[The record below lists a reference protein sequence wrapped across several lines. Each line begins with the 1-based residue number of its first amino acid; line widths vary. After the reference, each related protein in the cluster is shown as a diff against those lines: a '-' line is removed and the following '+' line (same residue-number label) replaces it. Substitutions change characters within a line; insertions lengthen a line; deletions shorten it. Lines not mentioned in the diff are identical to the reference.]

1 MASIIKR
8 GDRWQ
13 ARIRRKGFP
22 ILSESFARRF
32 DAEAWARKVEG
43 ELERGIWRDNR
54 EAESTTLRELL
65 DRYESE
71 KTAQKRGCVQELSVL
86 AALKDERVAA
96 RPLASIRSQDVAA
109 LRDAWQKQGYRPAT
123 VRRRL
128 SVLSHAFEVAR
139 KEWGM
144 EGLINP
150 VRLIS
155 QPTVRNGRDRRVT
168 GAELD
173 AICAS
178 SRSPALVALIGLA
191 VETAMRRSELVDLR
205 WADIDLERRV
215 VRLQQTKN
223 GDARDVP
230 LTSAA
235 VEIFRGLERRED
247 GRVFEMRADSVTQAF
262 DRACGKAGVDDL
274 RFHDLRHEATSRLA
288 EKLQL
293 HELAKVTGHRDMRM
307 VARYYHPRAEDLAR
321 KLG

>member
-1 MASIIKR
+1 MATIIKR

-22 ILSESFARRF
+22 TLSESFARRF
-32 DAEAWARKVEG
+32 DADAWARKVEG
-43 ELERGIWRDNR
+43 ELERGIWRDSR
-54 EAESTTLRELL
+54 EAESTSLLELL
-65 DRYESE
+65 DRYEAE
-71 KTAQKRGCVQELSVL
+71 KTAPKRGRVQELSVL
-86 AALKDERVAA
+86 AALKDERIAG
-96 RPLASIRSQDVAA
+96 RSLASIRSQDIAA
-109 LRDAWQKQGYRPAT
+109 LRDAWQKVGYKPAT
-123 VRRRL
+123 IRRRL

-155 QPTVRNGRDRRVT
+155 LPTVRNARDRRVS
-168 GAELD
+168 GDELD
-173 AICAS
+173 AICGA
-178 SRSPALVALIGLA
+178 SRSPDLVFLIRLA
-191 VETAMRRSELVDLR
+191 VETAMRRGELVDLQ
-205 WADIDLERRV
+205 WAHIDLERRV
-215 VRLQQTKN
+215 AHLPDTKN

-230 LTSAA
+230 LTTAA
-235 VEIFRGLERRED
+235 VELLRGLERRAD
-247 GRVFEMRADSVTQAF
+247 GRVFGMRADSVTQAF
-262 DRACGKAGVDDL
+262 DRACKKAAVDDL
-274 RFHDLRHEATSRLA
+274 RFHDLRHEGTSRLA